1 MKWLLCSLLVMFAER
16 AHAECTLIQGAT
28 VYLPGA
34 KATRTDVVLEG
45 ATIRTIGS
53 VTEACA
59 RFDGNGQVLTA
70 GFVDVYSDV
79 GLVEIELEES
89 TNDTDLK
96 NALTDPAGS
105 VRAAVRASLAY
116 DPRATTVQV
125 ARTGGVTS
133 ALVVPHGGIISG
145 GSFWVDLAGT
155 SRGAIKLEP
164 ASMVANLGMTES
176 RAAAM
181 HIIDVA
187 LREAGL
193 WAQQGPAYMANKR
206 APFATRTLDLEAL
219 VPVVTGSVPLMVEAN
234 RASDIA
240 ALLALTEPTGPLS
253 KVRLVI
259 VGAAEGWL
267 LAKELAARKVAVV
280 VDPMVYGPGGFDQIN
295 ARSYNPELLAKAGV
309 TVLMSTF
316 DTHQVRKLRQVA
328 GNAVR
333 SGMRWED
340 ALLAVTEWPAQVFG
354 LTKQGRIEVGAAGIV
369 VLWSGDPFELSTEVV
384 AMWIDG
390 RQIDLRTRQD
400 QLFLRWRK
408 LP

>member
-1 MKWLLCSLLVMFAER
+1 M
-16 AHAECTLIQGAT
+16 
-28 VYLPGA
+28 
-34 KATRTDVVLEG
+34 EG
-45 ATIRTIGS
+45 S
-53 VTEACA
+53 
-59 RFDGNGQVLTA
+59 
-70 GFVDVYSDV
+70 
-79 GLVEIELEES
+79 
-89 TNDTDLK
+89 
-96 NALTDPAGS
+96 
-105 VRAAVRASLAY
+105 
-116 DPRATTVQV
+116 
-125 ARTGGVTS
+125 
-133 ALVVPHGGIISG
+133 
-145 GSFWVDLAGT
+145 
-155 SRGAIKLEP
+155 
-164 ASMVANLGMTES
+164 
-176 RAAAM
+176 
-181 HIIDVA
+181 
-187 LREAGL
+187 
-193 WAQQGPAYMANKR
+193 
-206 APFATRTLDLEAL
+206 
-219 VPVVTGSVPLMVEAN
+219 
-234 RASDIA
+234 
-240 ALLALTEPTGPLS
+240 
-253 KVRLVI
+253 
-259 VGAAEGWL
+259 
-267 LAKELAARKVAVV
+267 KVAVV

>member
-1 MKWLLCSLLVMFAER
+1 MKWVMCLVMVLLAGEVR
-16 AHAECTLIQGAT
+16 AECTVIAGAT

-34 KATRTDVVLEG
+34 KVGKVDVVLDG
-45 ATIRTIGS
+45 ATIRELGPGAGCKRVDGS
-53 VTEACA
+53 
-59 RFDGNGQVLTA
+59 GKVLTA

-89 TNDTDLK
+89 TNETDLK
-96 NALTDPAGS
+96 NALTDPAGT

-116 DPRATTVQV
+116 DPRAFTVQM

-145 GSFWVDLAGT
+145 GSFWVDLTGNT
-155 SRGAIKLEP
+155 RSAIKLEP

-181 HIIDVA
+181 HIIDIA

-206 APFATRTLDLEAL
+206 APFANRTLDLEAL
-219 VPVVTGSVPLMVEAN
+219 GPVVTGRVPLMVEAN
-234 RASDIA
+234 RASDIE
-240 ALLALTEPTGPLS
+240 ALLALTAGS

-267 LAKELAARKVAVV
+267 VAKQLADRKVAVV
-280 VDPMVYGPGGFDQIN
+280 VDPFVYGPGGFDQIN
-295 ARSYNPELLAKAGV
+295 ARPDNAALLAKAGV
-309 TVLMSTF
+309 VVMLSTF

-333 SGMRWED
+333 GGMRWED
-340 ALLAVTEWPAQVFG
+340 ALLSVTEWPAQTLG
-354 LTKQGRIEVGAAGIV
+354 LPTHGRVAAGAIGNV

-384 AMWIDG
+384 GVWIDG
-390 RQIDLRTRQD
+390 QAIDLRTRQTE
-400 QLFLRWRK
+400 LFERWRT